1 MTLVDS
7 IIQYAASDK
16 LDGDAWNTL
25 VTSSVAFTRDDLP
38 NVLRNAEDEF
48 KERTGLTAMP
58 SRWRSAKSVLLKAR
72 NNLVPMMDDNG
83 QVIGKS
89 AIERLCKGTKEV
101 EEIDPVAEVNKH
113 MVALSRLLLMFPDRR
128 IDLHSYIT
136 IGVKSLSC

>member
-7 IIQYAASDK
+7 IIQFAASDK

-25 VTSSVAFTRDDLP
+25 VTSSAGITVDDLP

-72 NNLVPMMDDNG
+72 NNLVPLCDDNG

-89 AIERLCKGTKEV
+89 AIERLCKGTKEAEV
-101 EEIDPVAEVNKH
+101 IDPYAEVDRH
-113 MVALSRLLLMFPDRR
+113 LEALRVLLGMFADKRVELQAH
-128 IDLHSYIT
+128 IIT
-136 IGVKSLSC
+136 GVKSL

>member
-7 IIQYAASDK
+7 IIQFAASDK

-25 VTSSVAFTRDDLP
+25 VTSSTHILYSDLP
-38 NVLRNAEDEF
+38 TVLRNAEDEF

-89 AIERLCKGTKEV
+89 AIERLCKGTKEA

-113 MVALSRLLLMFPDRR
+113 MDALSRLLLMFPDRR
-128 IDLHSYIT
+128 IDLHAYIIT
-136 IGVKSLSC
+136 GIKSL